1 MFENS
6 NQKFEQMFHISLL
19 ICTILI
25 FVDGTE
31 TSHPNRQG
39 IAYPLDTQLI
49 VIAAGAAA
57 TANSA
62 IRRRR
67 FRRRSPSAM
76 GEIGENNEKVGSFS
90 QFPFST
96 FSTNST

>member
-1 MFENS
+1 
-6 NQKFEQMFHISLL
+6 
-19 ICTILI
+19 
-25 FVDGTE
+25 VDGTK
-31 TSHPNRQG
+31 TQLPKRHG
-39 IAYPLDTQLI
+39 IPYPLDAQPI
-49 VIAAGAAA
+49 MIAAAAA